1 MADDADLLITAGFSD
16 AKMAAEMKKVEA
28 KFAQAGEKAQ
38 KAFNQTAEKAV
49 ANSQVV
55 KANAR
60 EIDNL
65 KRKYDPLYAASKR
78 YEAEL
83 DKLNRAQAVG
93 AINAKQHAAALDR
106 LNAEFESAGTEMG
119 RAAGQARNYGGKL
132 QQVGFQ
138 VGDFATQVG
147 SGTSAVQ
154 ALGQQL
160 PQLLGAFGTFG
171 ALAGAGAAIFIP
183 LGAALVRT
191 AFDVESLEDRTE
203 ALTKSTDAYVSAAQA
218 AATPVDQL
226 REKFGDLADEVAR
239 VNETTALISGAAAK
253 ANLEAASKAFSEQF
267 GGLGSRQVQ
276 NPYGQFLSDSTFS
289 EIERTAQAI
298 SREFGITEEQALSVA
313 RAMRAL
319 GQAGSDGPEAL
330 TAAGADLNDVLI
342 GIAGTADEAQK
353 KFGELLSGEGGLGAI
368 LEQAARQ
375 VEAAASAEIQEE
387 NRLLDTYDKNARQLA
402 KLAEDR
408 ASAERLLAQAVIDGN
423 QEKIDSYARV
433 LDAIDGEVVGIKTAI
448 AELDGSLDA
457 FIERMKSRAGQIG
470 GTINDMV
477 RSLTGVGVGGMIAA
491 GVNASERVQANQGT
505 AELLKQFEGFR
516 SKAYWDVNA
525 YRAGF
530 GSDTVTLS
538 DGSIQRVTEGMTV
551 TLEQANRDLERRIFE
566 FQSVVI
572 GQVGQGRWGEFNQGQ
587 QSALTSIAYNY
598 GSLPDRI
605 LEAVRSGSSQDIAN
619 AIGGLAGDN
628 AGINSNRRMREASAF
643 GDTSLSSEALS
654 EQTDALKEQAK
665 EMQRKLDLVKQ
676 FGEQLSSNLLT
687 EQQTAELAKQ
697 RAEQIAAINA
707 QDISDDDKAAAIA
720 QVNAEMDRQTT
731 ILKLMEEAK
740 RRNVDLDAQ
749 MTGSTLTYRQ
759 AIEQLGAAQYEQSL
773 ASQEAKRGT
782 EEFSD
787 AQKFAAD
794 QQRQFEE
801 GLVNAIVAADNF
813 GDALKNLVV
822 QLIAAQAQALLMAG
836 LFDSGAYGGGSGGG
850 LLGAISKLF
859 GFSQG
864 GYTGNIGT
872 NQVAGV
878 VHGGEY
884 VMSAAAVQRIGL
896 PNLEAI
902 HQGRSVG
909 GAVNFAPSTT
919 INIEGG
925 ADERTLTQIRRE
937 LDVRDARIKSQ
948 VPGIMQTFQRRAG

>member
-16 AKMAAEMKKVEA
+16 AKLAAEMKKVEA

-106 LNAEFESAGTEMG
+106 LNVEFEGAGTGVG
-119 RAAGQARNYGGKL
+119 RAAGQTRSYGGTL

-147 SGTSAVQ
+147 AGTSAVQ

-183 LGAALVRT
+183 LGAALART

-203 ALTKSTDAYVSAAQA
+203 ALTKSTDAYVSSAQA

-239 VNETTALISGAAAK
+239 VNETTALISGAAAR

-267 GGLGSRQVQ
+267 GGFSATKLVTEGGLFGSGTVMREVEE
-276 NPYGQFLSDSTFS
+276 TV
-289 EIERTAQAI
+289 IAI
-298 SREFGITEEQALSVA
+298 RKEFGLTEEEAISVA

-353 KFGELLSGEGGLGAI
+353 KFGELLSGEGGLGSI

-375 VEAAASAEIQEE
+375 IEASVSAAIQEE
-387 NRLLDTYDKNARQLA
+387 NRLLDTYDKNTRQLS
-402 KLAEDR
+402 KLADDR

-423 QEKIDSYARV
+423 QEKIDSYTSI
-433 LDAIDGEVVGIKTAI
+433 LEAIDGEVIAVKTAI

-457 FIERMKSRAGQIG
+457 FIERMKARAGKIG
-470 GTINDMV
+470 GTINGMIQ
-477 RSLTGVGVGGMIAA
+477 SFTGSGVGGWIDAA
-491 GVNASERVQANQGT
+491 ISAAERIQANQGT
-505 AELLKQFEGFR
+505 AELLKQFEGFSSR
-516 SKAYWDVNA
+516 AYWDVNA
-525 YRAGF
+525 YRAGY

-538 DGSIQRVTEGMTV
+538 DGSIKRVTEGMTV

-566 FQSVVI
+566 FQRVVI
-572 GQVGQGRWGEFNQGQ
+572 GQVGQGRWGEFNTGQ

-598 GSLPDRI
+598 GSLPERI
-605 LEAVRSGSSQDIAN
+605 LEAVRSGTSQDIAN
-619 AIGGLAGDN
+619 AIGSLATDN
-628 AGINSNRRMREASAF
+628 GGINSKRRLREASAF

-665 EMQRKLDLVKQ
+665 EMQRKLDLVRQ
-676 FGEQLSSNLLT
+676 FGEQLSANLLT
-687 EQQTAELAKQ
+687 EQQTAELAKE
-697 RAEQIAAINA
+697 RADQIAAINA
-707 QDISDDDKAAAIA
+707 SDMTDQEKADAIA
-720 QVNAEMDRQTT
+720 LVNAEMDRQTT
-731 ILKLMEEAK
+731 ILKLLEEAK

-749 MTGSTLTYRQ
+749 MAGSTLTYRQ
-759 AIEQLGAAQYEQSL
+759 AIEQLGAAQYAQSL
-773 ASQEAKRGT
+773 ANQEAKRGAD
-782 EEFSD
+782 ELSS
-787 AQKFAAD
+787 AQEFAAQ
-794 QQRQFEE
+794 QQRTLEQ
-801 GLVNAIVAADNF
+801 GLVDAIVSADNF
-813 GDALKNLVV
+813 GDALKNL
-822 QLIAAQAQALLMAG
+822 AAQMAAAYAQALLMDA
-836 LFDSGAYGGGSGGG
+836 LFGSGPLGSGGGGG
-850 LLGAISKLF
+850 LLGGLLSAILPGRATGGPVYAGSPYMV
-859 GFSQG
+859 GEQG
-864 GYTGNIGT
+864 PEPFI
-872 NQVAGV
+872 
-878 VHGGEY
+878 
-884 VMSAAAVQRIGL
+884 
-896 PNLEAI
+896 P
-902 HQGRSVG
+902 
-909 GAVNFAPSTT
+909 AVNGRILSVSQAQAALRGGNGGGPGGSQSYAMTIDLRGTT
-919 INIEGG
+919 G
-925 ADERTLTQIRRE
+925 DRE
-937 LDVRDARIKSQ
+937 LDAKIARAGQAILAQ
-948 VPGIMQTFQRRAG
+948 VPSTMQNHQMRRG